1 MTKKD
6 HKKEEKN
13 KKQQY
18 GHERYKNVFKD
29 EKQRVVKYRKEIL
42 LNAEKQ
48 LLIDA
53 CCIKLYLE

>member
-6 HKKEEKN
+6 HKKEQKN

-42 LNAEKQ
+42 LNAEK
-48 LLIDA
+48 
-53 CCIKLYLE
+53 